1 MTGSQALEVL
11 KGTKRLSRLQ
21 LELHPGAEF
30 KIEGYGMPF
39 ANPGLPSHAWVNDE
53 APIVG
58 NLTLLDLLQQRR
70 LVLFVD

>member
-21 LELHPGAEF
+21 LEPHPGAEF

-39 ANPGLPSHAWVNDE
+39 ANPGHPSH
-53 APIVG
+53 G
-58 NLTLLDLLQQRR
+58 
-70 LVLFVD
+70 